1 MDTAPKTVYAIL
13 KEIAFY
19 ADLSRAPL
27 WEKNMYLKWCVK
39 LEGGLLMFQA
49 MFIEMLSGVLL
60 LVAILGGAALMYNY
74 LEKGDSNDKK

>member
-1 MDTAPKTVYAIL
+1 MG
-13 KEIAFY
+13 KE
-19 ADLSRAPL
+19 
-27 WEKNMYLKWCVK
+27 CVFK
-39 LEGGLLMFQA
+39 MVREIRGDLLMFQA

>member
-1 MDTAPKTVYAIL
+1 MVR
-13 KEIAFY
+13 EIRG
-19 ADLSRAPL
+19 D
-27 WEKNMYLKWCVK
+27 
-39 LEGGLLMFQA
+39 LLMFQA

>member
-1 MDTAPKTVYAIL
+1 MDTAPKTVYTVL

-39 LEGGLLMFQA
+39 LGGLLMFQA